1 MAGRARPSRITPQV
15 LERERKVLELRRGG
29 LTFDLIA
36 KQLDYSHASGAHKA
50 YLNACKRIVMSEVV
64 EIRNIETERLDIA
77 QSSIWNGVLRGDIPS
92 INTLLKIME
101 RRAKLLGLDSPTKAQ
116 IEVTTY
122 DTGTIDAEVQR
133 LVGLLGTQNSE
144 TRALDAPI
152 SETRTDSE

>member
-1 MAGRARPSRITPQV
+1 MAGKARPSRITPSV

-36 KQLDYSHASGAHKA
+36 KELDFKHASGAHKA
-50 YLNACKRIVMSEVV
+50 YLNACKRIVLSEVV

-77 QSSIWNGVLRGDIPS
+77 QTAIWNGVLRGDIPA
-92 INTLLKIME
+92 INTLLRIME
-101 RRAKLLGLDSPTKAQ
+101 RRARLLGLDSPTRAQ

-133 LVGLLGTQNSE
+133 LVGLLGTSNS
-144 TRALDAPI
+144 TKGALDAPT
-152 SETRTDSE
+152 SAT